1 MERPMIARALRAADW
16 LAGNDDGQD
25 LVEYGLL
32 IGLIALAAV
41 VAVASLGTT
50 INTVFWQTIAAQ
62 SF

>member
-1 MERPMIARALRAADW
+1 MIARVLLAVDW
-16 LAGNDDGQD
+16 LAWNDDGQD

-41 VAVASLGTT
+41 VAVGSLGTT

>member
-1 MERPMIARALRAADW
+1 MIARVLVAVDW
-16 LAGNDDGQD
+16 LKRTEDGQD

-41 VAVASLGTT
+41 VAVGSLGTT

-62 SF
+62 NF